1 MSKRLLFLERTVAEG
16 SKDPFAHYCLAQE
29 YRSLGRHED
38 ALRTFSGIRQNHP
51 GYLACYLMAGQLL
64 EELGRRDDSAEWCRA
79 GIERA
84 QAARDAHTVGELEA
98 LLARVAS
105 A

>member
-1 MSKRLLFLERTVAEG
+1 MT
-16 SKDPFAHYCLAQE
+16 
-29 YRSLGRHED
+29 
-38 ALRTFSGIRQNHP
+38 
-51 GYLACYLMAGQLL
+51 GQLL
-64 EELGRRDDSAEWCRA
+64 EELGRRDESAEWCRA

-84 QAARDAHTVGELEA
+84 QAARDAHTVGELES